1 MSPAEEDSHVTR
13 RTVIATAVASAPD
26 PNQPRSLTAAQRKTT
41 EMLVGRI
48 IPADERG
55 PGAPECGAAGY
66 IDVQLAYCLAPEK
79 DAWVAGWNALDAFAR
94 KMEEAGFANL
104 SADKRDAVLLALTG
118 NSAGTANL
126 QTFFNTAR
134 AYTMQGAFGDPH
146 YCGNDGGK
154 GGDMIRYPGPRL
166 ATAADI
172 QTMDKAAE
180 PVRRSAWGNE

>member
-1 MSPAEEDSHVTR
+1 
-13 RTVIATAVASAPD
+13 
-26 PNQPRSLTAAQRKTT
+26 
-41 EMLVGRI
+41 MLVGRI

-55 PGAPECGAAGY
+55 PGALECGAARY
-66 IDVQLAYCLAPEK
+66 IDIQLADCLALEK

-94 KMEEAGFANL
+94 EMEGAAFANL

-126 QTFFNTAR
+126 QTFFNSAR

-146 YCGNDGGK
+146 YCGNVGGK

-166 ATAADI
+166 ATAADMRK
-172 QTMDKAAE
+172 MDKAVE